1 LLNIIIIIGGVF
13 VLSGLAYSKKTD
25 QYKKGSNIKGEIKI
39 EKFDDRLNSYAR
51 AFPIERNNQTNNPS
65 IVVYDVPWYMKLF
78 QNKAVD
84 PLTFQTIIG

>member
-25 QYKKGSNIKGEIKI
+25 QYKKGEIKI